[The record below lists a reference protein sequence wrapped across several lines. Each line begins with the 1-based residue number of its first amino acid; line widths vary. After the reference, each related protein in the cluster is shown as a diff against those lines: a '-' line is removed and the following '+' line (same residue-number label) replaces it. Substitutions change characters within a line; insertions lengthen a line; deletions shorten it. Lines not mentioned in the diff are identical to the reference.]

1 MLPFLPSSHAYG
13 VADITGGKDEP
24 FIVQF
29 VRSRNKTA
37 RLAVATGLHLGLRPD
52 GLTPRQQDLFSKLT
66 HPALVSTV
74 DQAVQAACDAI
85 VIIGPLFAEF
95 EPSLEHVR
103 SSIKAFELARKAH
116 IPVIVV
122 HDQFTHQDDGIDFL
136 CDLGYVEP
144 SVHTQHSNSIVAV
157 VGRLTVAIRLG
168 TSGLTDSKADLTIGV
183 ISSNADAA
191 RLMARIDRSDDLLID
206 ARTSSPGHSTIGTT
220 PIIEPGRAG
229 PPVYEHQITGFT
241 ILDLENEHVTN
252 MAFSELKGIKIEKVV
267 LEIDQQASEQLTTQV
282 ARKLEPYIGTCHML
296 YVELRGPI
304 SRSDWHALDPSN
316 LISWS
321 ANQDTLLQLNILGLD
336 VDPSEAHQRERP
348 SFLVSSRR
356 AADQLATAATNDA
369 DRVAIA
375 EARDLLADVLGRR
388 TPVEP
393 VR

>member
-1 MLPFLPSSHAYG
+1 M
-13 VADITGGKDEP
+13 ADITGGKDEP
-24 FIVQF
+24 FVVQF

-52 GLTPRQQDLFSKLT
+52 GLNPSQQHLFSKLT
-66 HPALVSTV
+66 HLALVSTV

-95 EPSLEHVR
+95 EPSLEYVR
-103 SSIKAFELARKAH
+103 SSIKAFEIARKAH
-116 IPVIVV
+116 IPVIIV
-122 HDQFTHQDDGIDFL
+122 HDQLAHQADGIHFL
-136 CDLGYVEP
+136 CELGYVES
-144 SVHTQHSNSIVAV
+144 SVHTQHSNSVVAT
-157 VGRLTVAIRLG
+157 VGGLTIAIRLG

-183 ISSNADAA
+183 ISGNADAA
-191 RLMARIDRSDDLLID
+191 TLMAPIDLSNNLLID
-206 ARTSSPGHSTIGTT
+206 ARTSSPGQSSIGTT
-220 PIIEPGRAG
+220 PIIEPGHAG
-229 PPVYEHQITGFT
+229 PPVYGDLITGFT
-241 ILDLENEHVTN
+241 ILDLENDHLAN
-252 MAFSELKGIKIEKVV
+252 MTFSELKGLKIEQVV
-267 LEIDQQASEQLTTQV
+267 LETGQQASEQLTTQV
-282 ARKLEPYIGTCHML
+282 ARKIGPYIGTTHML
-296 YVELRGPI
+296 YAELRGPI

-316 LISWS
+316 LISRA

-375 EARDLLADVLGRR
+375 EASDLLADALRR
-388 TPVEP
+388 RVPVEP